1 MADYSSNFRHREGV
15 PNFVAIAWGDPLP
28 ISP

>member
-1 MADYSSNFRHREGV
+1 V
-15 PNFVAIAWGDPLP
+15 PHFVAIAWGDTLP

>member
-1 MADYSSNFRHREGV
+1 V